1 MTSLPPTR
9 ESFPSIA
16 PAAGEVDANEVRA
29 SIVAI
34 DGAEDDAEVIG
45 LMQRAAWAMGA
56 DAAVFTAFTHDDA
69 IFTSYRSLHACD
81 PAWPSLYASQR
92 WAGED
97 PWLDYA
103 RRHSAPTLATQ
114 VAVHEE
120 RQRTIVEA
128 AAVHG
133 FASAVIVPAPSPH
146 GPSQVGV
153 LCVGSNTAGHFEAR
167 GFASIRPLLR
177 GLAMELHDWCHRR
190 MRSELSARAHLT
202 DDDLHLLRQEAA
214 GHGSKEIA
222 QALHT
227 RPITIDCRFQR
238 LNNRLGVATRRDAV
252 RLARLYELI

>member
-1 MTSLPPTR
+1 MSSLPPAR
-9 ESFPSIA
+9 EPVSAIA
-16 PAAGEVDANEVRA
+16 SAADEVDANEVRA

-34 DGAEDDAEVIG
+34 DGAEGDAEVIG

-56 DAAVFTAFTHDDA
+56 NAAVFTAFTHDDA

-81 PAWPSLYASQR
+81 PKWPSLYASHR
-92 WAGED
+92 WAPED

-103 RRHSAPTLATQ
+103 RRHSSPTLATDI
-114 VAVHEE
+114 AVGAE

-153 LCVGSNTAGHFEAR
+153 LCVGSGTVGHFERR
-167 GFASIRPLLR
+167 GFTSIRPLLR
-177 GLAMELHDWCHRR
+177 GMAMELHDWCHRR
-190 MRSELSARAHLT
+190 MRLELMTRAHLT
-202 DDDLHLLRQEAA
+202 DDDLHLLRHEAA

-222 QALHT
+222 RALHT

-238 LNNRLGVATRRDAV
+238 LNNRLGVASRRDAV